1 MARIIKRYANR
12 KLYDMGAKKYVTLD
26 EVASLVEA
34 GVEIRIIDKETGGDI
49 TSVILSKAISGMI
62 SDSNGKEKAWPAA
75 VLTEIIQKRSDAAV
89 DYVKERLAAGM
100 RTVKGVEEQFQQGW
114 KRVTGREGSNGSGAT
129 EDLKQILQRMIE
141 ESVQYLIAKMNLPT
155 RSEIQALNARLDEIE
170 RELKTHR
177 RAKAQPR
184 FAKR

>member
-1 MARIIKRYANR
+1 VAYVIKRYANR

-26 EVASLVEA
+26 DVATLVES
-34 GVEIRIIDKETGGDI
+34 GLEVHIIDKQTGGDI
-49 TSVILSKAISGMI
+49 TNVVLSKAISEMI
-62 SDSNGKEKAWPAA
+62 SEDAGKEKTWRGA

-89 DYVKERLAAGM
+89 DFVKQRFAAGM
-100 RTVKGVEEQFQQGW
+100 RTVKDVEEQLQQGW
-114 KRVTGREGSNGSGAT
+114 KRVTGREGANGSGAT
-129 EDLKQILQRMIE
+129 EELKHILQRMIE

-177 RAKAQPR
+177 RSKTPARAK
-184 FAKR
+184 